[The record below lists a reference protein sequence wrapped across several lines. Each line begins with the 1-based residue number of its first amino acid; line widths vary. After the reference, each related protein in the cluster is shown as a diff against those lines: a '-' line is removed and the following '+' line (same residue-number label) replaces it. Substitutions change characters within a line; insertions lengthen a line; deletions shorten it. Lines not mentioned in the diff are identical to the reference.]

1 MTKKDAKSQEAAL
14 PGFKNPSFHCPHC
27 GTYAHQRWRYLYHS
41 THTTLSAAP
50 YDVWASECV
59 RCDKASLWVDKQ
71 LSFPDFGGAMSPNA
85 DMPEDVK
92 QDYLEAA
99 SVMQKS
105 PRAAAALLRLAMEKL
120 CQKMSV
126 KNGNAAAGKKSLQE
140 NMDDLKSKRLIDD
153 RLLKAMDAVRV
164 IGNEAVHPGVLDLDD
179 DVKTVGTLFGL
190 VNFVVDELI
199 TKPAAI
205 DAFYD
210 NAVPDSK
217 KRKDLQPESGA
228 GDSGK

>member
-1 MTKKDAKSQEAAL
+1 MKQTNQESVLPTFKK
-14 PGFKNPSFHCPHC
+14 GSFHCPHC
-27 GTYAHQRWRYLYHS
+27 GTYAHQRWEWLYHDGYRK
-41 THTTLSAAP
+41 LSASP
-50 YDVWASECV
+50 YDVWASLCH
-59 RCDKASLWVDKQ
+59 RCNNASLWVDKK
-71 LSFPDFGGAMSPNA
+71 LSFPDSGGAAYPNA
-85 DMPEDVK
+85 DMPGDVK

-105 PRAAAALLRLAMEKL
+105 PRAAAALLRLALEKL
-120 CQKMSV
+120 CQQMSA
-126 KNGNAAAGKKSLQE
+126 KNGNAAAGKKSLQD

-217 KRKDLQPESGA
+217 KRKDLKPESGE
-228 GDSGK
+228 GG